1 MSADQLIAAITA
13 IVTDVNAL
21 VKLGLIIGLAVYVLI
36 ALIIYRQMSV
46 LGSSVHQVVFST
58 FLKILALLHLILTLV
73 LFVYI
78 IIVL

>member
-46 LGSSVHQVVFST
+46 LGSSGSV
-58 FLKILALLHLILTLV
+58 IEGNDG
-73 LFVYI
+73 
-78 IIVL
+78 IVAG